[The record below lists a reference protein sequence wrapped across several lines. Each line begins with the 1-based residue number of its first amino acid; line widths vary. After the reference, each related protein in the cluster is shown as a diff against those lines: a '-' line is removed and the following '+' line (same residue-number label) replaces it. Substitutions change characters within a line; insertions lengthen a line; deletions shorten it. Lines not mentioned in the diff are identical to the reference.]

1 MCVTQGC
8 GSSATTVL
16 VWRVRASVFMKIT
29 SRLSGRFG
37 LALVI
42 RLSQRFRWQNEM
54 KLKRAVISVCTW
66 TFSVVLAAAAQS
78 IAAERPP
85 QTSPDTTV
93 LEKGIKEKLESANPD
108 ARRPSPSKASP
119 SRSYLKLEPVR
130 SFRHGARLQPKS
142 PSKLKALSSR
152 SHIKSKSAR
161 SFGHRAHHVSESPSK
176 SKALPSGSHSRTHD
190 RHRSHRHRSSRAGEQ
205 PREVPIVIVPIQEVM
220 MPLIIVPIAPDW

>member
-16 VWRVRASVFMKIT
+16 VRRVRAPVFMKIT

-108 ARRPSPSKASP
+108 ARRPSPSKGSP

-142 PSKLKALSSR
+142 PSK
-152 SHIKSKSAR
+152 
-161 SFGHRAHHVSESPSK
+161 
-176 SKALPSGSHSRTHD
+176 SKALPSGSHSRTQV

-205 PREVPIVIVPIQEVM
+205 RLEVPIVIVPIQEVV

>member
-1 MCVTQGC
+1 
-8 GSSATTVL
+8 
-16 VWRVRASVFMKIT
+16 MKIT

-108 ARRPSPSKASP
+108 ARRPSPS
-119 SRSYLKLEPVR
+119 
-130 SFRHGARLQPKS
+130 ARLQPKS
-142 PSKLKALSSR
+142 PSKLQALSSR

-161 SFGHRAHHVSESPSK
+161 SFGHRAHHASKSPSN
-176 SKALPSGSHSRTHD
+176 SKALPSGSHSRTHQ
-190 RHRSHRHRSSRAGEQ
+190 RYRSHRHRSSRAGEQ
-205 PREVPIVIVPIQEVM
+205 PLEVPIVIVPIQEVV